1 VRYLKRKDKSH
12 ILEKAKQ
19 NFEKFEATSGL
30 LKTPI
35 SELITNLHHSRALKI
50 QQDSDIPLPS
60 PTKATA
66 PNAVKKQLLT
76 LKHMPKNFTEVLGDE
91 EMNRNALLWL
101 KSWDDIVFPEKKGCK
116 PDRIRKK
123 NKVLLG
129 NEIEKPAETSGSF
142 FGGSNNGNHS
152 GNFIKQGG
160 DWKKDGGG
168 DYAKKWEG
176 SKYGGGRES
185 RYGKK
190 GGGST
195 FGNFG
200 NVLGT
205 GLGTAAPA
213 GGRPPYKRI
222 NPNTAWGQKNLFNE
236 LNIDVDTDKSTLN
249 NKLALFAGP
258 AGVGKTTLARI
269 IAKHCGYNAIGNFF
283 SGKPK
288 KSMLLTSAPRTAS

>member
-1 VRYLKRKDKSH
+1 
-12 ILEKAKQ
+12 
-19 NFEKFEATSGL
+19 
-30 LKTPI
+30 
-35 SELITNLHHSRALKI
+35 
-50 QQDSDIPLPS
+50 
-60 PTKATA
+60 
-66 PNAVKKQLLT
+66 
-76 LKHMPKNFTEVLGDE
+76 MEV
-91 EMNRNALLWL
+91 
-101 KSWDDIVFPEKKGCK
+101 
-116 PDRIRKK
+116 
-123 NKVLLG
+123 
-129 NEIEKPAETSGSF
+129 TGSF

-152 GNFIKQGG
+152 GNFIKQDGG
-160 DWKKDGGG
+160 WKKEGSG

-176 SKYGGGRES
+176 GGKYGGGRES

-205 GLGTAAPA
+205 GTTAPI
-213 GGRPPYKRI
+213 GGRPQYKRI
-222 NPNTAWGQKNLFNE
+222 NTNTAWGQKNLFNE

-283 SGKPK
+283 LPPKSK
-288 KSMLLTSAPRTAS
+288 KSMLLTSAPRTVF